1 VLSTRPMIR
10 SFVLVLSLALA
21 TTGCDQGVGQRC
33 QSTAD
38 CEDGLVCVVV
48 QERGVCQSSSTP
60 VGADAATDAPARRRD
75 RRHRDRR
82 RAAGR
87 RHARR
92 VSSAYRRSTGTAAH
106 GVGATAP

>member
-1 VLSTRPMIR
+1 MIR

-60 VGADAATDAPARRRD
+60 VGADAATDAPLDGAID
-75 RRHRDRR
+75 
-82 RAAGR
+82 
-87 RHARR
+87 
-92 VSSAYRRSTGTAAH
+92 
-106 GVGATAP
+106 ATAIDAAPPVDATPDA